1 LTLDIEEGNVAILE
15 KVDKLHRA
23 VAWRGDIPIT
33 SRYTAGIAGERF
45 FREIKDNA
53 RIMGTLCAG
62 CGLVYVPA
70 TMFCER
76 CFAELEEWVEV
87 SSTGHV
93 FTFTILFRDLD
104 DEPLDEPAV
113 LAYVKLDGCDGGL
126 IHYLGEIDL
135 DELCVGLEVEAVFKD
150 AAEREGS
157 ILDIQY
163 FRPVED

>member
-1 LTLDIEEGNVAILE
+1 MAILE
-15 KVDKLHRA
+15 KVDKLHHA
-23 VAWRGDIPIT
+23 IAWHGDIPIT

-53 RIMGTLCAG
+53 RIMGTQCPA
-62 CGLVYVPA
+62 CGLLYVPA

-76 CFAELEEWVEV
+76 CFAELDEWIEV
-87 SSTGHV
+87 PSVGHV
-93 FTFTILFRDLD
+93 FTFTVLFRDLD

-126 IHYLGEIDL
+126 IHYLGEIDPE
-135 DELCVGLEVEAVFKD
+135 ELYVGLEVEAVFKD

-157 ILDIQY
+157 ILDIRY